1 MQQDVG
7 QQTQKNPIACVII
20 CLKWH
25 INRTKSSDK
34 KANNYCCPWHGR
46 TAKKNKER
54 KKLMKIL
61 TLKAFFR
68 NYKFFLGY
76 KVELKTTDDIVI
88 KERKKKMFFF
98 ALLLKGLIQLIY
110 FSFIFMLKS

>member
-34 KANNYCCPWHGR
+34 KANNYCCPWHYR
-46 TAKKNKER
+46 TAKKQ
-54 KKLMKIL
+54 
-61 TLKAFFR
+61 
-68 NYKFFLGY
+68 
-76 KVELKTTDDIVI
+76 
-88 KERKKKMFFF
+88 RKKKTHENPYVENFFSE
-98 ALLLKGLIQLIY
+98 L
-110 FSFIFMLKS
+110 